1 MTQKVSKLLATD
13 NSLDWTILRI
23 ALGLVMLAHGVQKA
37 FGWFGGFGWDGSM
50 HYFTNTVGLPYIL
63 GALVILIETLGAGLL
78 ILGFAGRINAAL
90 IGFVMLGAFF
100 VDHLPNGFYMNWFG
114 NQKGEGF
121 EFDILFVAISL
132 VLTINGSGA
141 FSLDQWL
148 SAKKPGSAV
157 AKKTA
162 RSWVAAQNA

>member
-1 MTQKVSKLLATD
+1 MTQFVSKLLATD

-50 HYFTNTVGLPYIL
+50 HYFTNTVGLPYAL

-90 IGFVMLGAFF
+90 VGSVMIGAFF

-121 EFDILFVAISL
+121 EFDILFAAISL

-141 FSLDQWL
+141 FSVDRLL
-148 SAKKPGSAV
+148 TFKKTSGSAAKK
-157 AKKTA
+157 KA
-162 RSWVAAQNA
+162 RSWVSAQNA